1 MNSRL
6 LDWRGRRVWIL
17 GASSGIGAALARE
30 LAGRGARLALSA
42 RRPDELAR
50 LAAELPDAI
59 ALPCD
64 AARPTS
70 IEGVAAQIVEKWQ
83 GIDLALYAAG
93 VWHPVAAAE
102 IDAARIDATLDV
114 NLRGAMH
121 FAATVVPRLLAQ
133 GHGAIAF
140 VGSVAGYRPLPR
152 AALYGTSKAALAHFA
167 GTLHLELAP
176 RGIEVF
182 LINPGFVATP
192 MTAANDFPMPA
203 MIDADA
209 AAREIV
215 AGLGR
220 RRFEIHFPR
229 RLSWPLKLLSLL
241 PDALYYP
248 LVRHFTGVPHAKA

>member
-1 MNSRL
+1 MTPHPG
-6 LDWRGRRVWIL
+6 DWRGKRVWIL
-17 GASSGIGAALARE
+17 GASSGIGAELARE

-42 RRPDELAR
+42 RRQAELQR
-50 LAAELPDAI
+50 LAAQLPGAI

-64 AARPTS
+64 AARPAT
-70 IEGVAAQIVEKWQ
+70 IAGAAAEIAERWQ
-83 GIDLALYAAG
+83 GLDLAVYAAG
-93 VWHPVAAAE
+93 VWHPASATE

-121 FAATVVPRLLAQ
+121 FAAAVVPRLLAQ

-167 GTLHLELAP
+167 GTLHLELAA

-203 MIDADA
+203 MIGADA

-215 AGLGR
+215 AGLTRG
-220 RRFEIHFPR
+220 RFEIHFPR

-248 LVRHFTGVPHAKA
+248 LVRRFTGVAHAKA